1 MPISYKLVG
10 VTNTRTTCTE
20 LDHKDWDSTKT
31 GYTREDA
38 VNYFDSLGLKKEL
51 CTNIKFITNAEIMT
65 NEKSFNA
72 GEKLTVYVFSQD
84 EEIKKLINKIFQ
96 ENGHISEKV
105 AQKEQSKPY
114 VVNRVDETISKPL
127 EESELKIT
135 KDIIDE
141 SNKMTV
147 ELFKNKNFKSL
158 LKIFYE
164 DPDIYKTFASY
175 VTSGDMMEEPFD
187 EEIESNFDTQVQE
200 ILSLGVLLEEDIIR
214 NSLKRFNGHINL
226 SLRYLLTI
234 NSLSD

>member
-20 LDHKDWDSTKT
+20 LDHKDWDSAKT
-31 GYTREDA
+31 VYTRDDA

-72 GEKLTVYVFSQD
+72 VDKLTVYVFSQD

-105 AQKEQSKPY
+105 VQKEQSKPY
-114 VVNRVDETISKPL
+114 VVNHVDKTISKPL

-147 ELFKNKNFKSL
+147 ELFKNNNFKSL

-187 EEIESNFDTQVQE
+187 EDIESNFDTQVQE
-200 ILSLGVLLEEDIIR
+200 ILSLGVLLDEDIIR

>member
-20 LDHKDWDSTKT
+20 LDHKDWDSAKT
-31 GYTREDA
+31 VYTRDDA
-38 VNYFDSLGLKKEL
+38 MNYFDSLGLKKEL

-72 GEKLTVYVFSQD
+72 VDKLTVYVFSQD

-105 AQKEQSKPY
+105 VQKEQSKPY
-114 VVNRVDETISKPL
+114 VVNHVDKTISKPL

-147 ELFKNKNFKSL
+147 ELFKNNNFKSL

-187 EEIESNFDTQVQE
+187 EDIESNFDTQVQE
-200 ILSLGVLLEEDIIR
+200 ILSLGVLLDEDIIR

>member
-1 MPISYKLVG
+1 M
-10 VTNTRTTCTE
+10 
-20 LDHKDWDSTKT
+20 
-31 GYTREDA
+31 
-38 VNYFDSLGLKKEL
+38 NYFDSLGLKKEL

-72 GEKLTVYVFSQD
+72 VDKLTVYVFSQD

-105 AQKEQSKPY
+105 VQKEQSKPY
-114 VVNRVDETISKPL
+114 VVNHVDETISKPL

-147 ELFKNKNFKSL
+147 ELFKNNNFKSL

-187 EEIESNFDTQVQE
+187 EDIESNFDTQVQE
-200 ILSLGVLLEEDIIR
+200 ILSLGVLLDEDIIR